1 MDIIEKVSI
10 GGMAFQLKPDA
21 YSTLKDYLDKIKDF
35 YSSRESGNEIVDG
48 IESRIAELL
57 EERMRGDGIV
67 DKSEVDEIISIMGM
81 PEEMDAAESK
91 SGEDEPKEKKR
102 LYRDPKQ
109 GIIGGVCSGLANYFK
124 TDVVLVRLIF
134 VALFALTSVWV
145 RHGSFAF
152 GMSCTMPLI
161 YLVLLICT
169 PAAKTVQEQWAM
181 KGQDGSARGVEKSV
195 MQYGSVSPEKRKDFW
210 DDFGNIL
217 TSVIGILLLFTG
229 IAGLVT
235 GIAAPLSVKGTGL
248 EGNILGFLGKW
259 GPIDLSDWEI
269 VPGFFAAMD
278 QPLVYVCLALIV
290 LIPFVA
296 MIWAG
301 IQMSFKLKYPK
312 WHPGLIMFILW
323 FAAILTLGVKIAV
336 VFLSGALAV

>member
-21 YSTLKDYLDKIKDF
+21 YSTLRDYLDKIKNF

-67 DKSEVDEIISIMGM
+67 DKAEVDEVISIMGM
-81 PEEMDAAESK
+81 PEEMDEPEPK
-91 SGEDEPKEKKR
+91 SGEDAPKEKKR

-134 VALFALTSVWV
+134 VALFILTSVWL
-145 RHGSFAF
+145 RHGIYAF
-152 GMSCTMPLI
+152 GISCTMPLI
-161 YLVLLICT
+161 YLILLICT
-169 PAAKTVQEQWAM
+169 PAAKTVREQWAM
-181 KGQDGSARGVEKSV
+181 KGEDGSARGVERSV
-195 MQYGSVSPEKRKDFW
+195 MLSGSASPEKRKDFW
-210 DDFGNIL
+210 EDFGKTL
-217 TSVIGILLLFTG
+217 TSVVGILLLLTG

-235 GIAAPLSVKGTGL
+235 GIAVPISAQGTAFG
-248 EGNILGFLGKW
+248 GNILNFLDDRG
-259 GPIDLSDWEI
+259 IIELSDWEFM
-269 VPGFFAAMD
+269 PGFFSAMD
-278 QPLVYVCLALIV
+278 QPLVYVCLALTV

-301 IQMSFKLKYPK
+301 IQMSFNLKYPK
-312 WHPGLIMFILW
+312 WHPGLIMFIVW
-323 FAAILTLGVKIAV
+323 FIAV
-336 VFLSGALAV
+336 VTLGIKIGITFMSGILTI

>member
-1 MDIIEKVSI
+1 MDIIERVSI

-21 YSTLKDYLDKIKDF
+21 YSTLKDYLDKIKGF
-35 YSSRESGNEIVDG
+35 YSTRESGNEIVDG

-91 SGEDEPKEKKR
+91 AGEDEPKEKKR

-134 VALFALTSVWV
+134 VALFAITSVMIH
-145 RHGSFAF
+145 HGGIAF
-152 GMSCTMPLI
+152 ETCLSVPMI
-161 YLVLLICT
+161 YLILLICT

-195 MQYGSVSPEKRKDFW
+195 MQYGSASPEKRKDFW
-210 DDFGNIL
+210 EDFGNIL
-217 TSVIGILLLFTG
+217 TLVIGVLLLLTG

-235 GIAAPLSVKGTGL
+235 GIAVPLSVGGNAS
-248 EGNILGFLGKW
+248 NILGFLDGR
-259 GPIDLSDWEI
+259 GIIELSDWDFM
-269 VPGFFAAMD
+269 PGFFAAMD
-278 QPLVYVCLALIV
+278 EPLVYVCLALTV

-323 FAAILTLGVKIAV
+323 FVAILILGIKIGV
-336 VFLSGALAV
+336 VFLSGVIPV

>member
-10 GGMAFQLKPDA
+10 GGMAFQLKTDA
-21 YSTLKDYLDKIKDF
+21 YSTLKEYLDNIKGF

-57 EERMRGDGIV
+57 EERMQGDGIV

-91 SGEDEPKEKKR
+91 TGEEGPKEKKR

-134 VALFALTSVWV
+134 VALFAITFLWEHHSGGGVCLSVPV
-145 RHGSFAF
+145 
-152 GMSCTMPLI
+152 I
-161 YLVLLICT
+161 YLIMLICT
-169 PAAKTVQEQWAM
+169 PAAKTVREQWAM
-181 KGQDGSARGVEKSV
+181 KGEDGRARGVAKSV
-195 MQYGSVSPEKRKDFW
+195 MNEKNAPSGNRKNFW
-210 DDFGNIL
+210 DEVGNTI
-217 TSVIGILLLFTG
+217 TMIMGIVLLLTG
-229 IAGLVT
+229 IAGIVT
-235 GIAAPLSVKGTGL
+235 GIAAPLSAKGTALGANFMGL
-248 EGNILGFLGKW
+248 FGRGGI
-259 GPIDLSDWEI
+259 IDLSDWEML
-269 VPGFFAAMD
+269 PELSAALGE
-278 QPLVYVCLALIV
+278 PLAQICLGITV
-290 LIPFVA
+290 LMPFIA
-296 MIWAG
+296 MLWAG

-323 FAAILTLGVKIAV
+323 FAAVLTLGINLAV
-336 VFLSGALAV
+336 TFLSGSLLV

>member
-21 YSTLKDYLDKIKDF
+21 YSTLKDYLDKIKAF

-81 PEEMDAAESK
+81 PEEMDAAETK

-109 GIIGGVCSGLANYFK
+109 GIIGGVCSGMANYFK

-134 VALFALTSVWV
+134 VALFVLTSVWV
-145 RHGSFAF
+145 RHGGIAF
-152 GMSCTMPLI
+152 GASCTMPFI
-161 YLVLLICT
+161 YLILLICT
-169 PAAKTVQEQWAM
+169 PAAKTVREQWAM
-181 KGQDGSARGVEKSV
+181 KGEDGSARGVERSV
-195 MQYGSVSPEKRKDFW
+195 KLSGSASPEKRKDFW
-210 DDFGNIL
+210 EDFGNIL

-248 EGNILGFLGKW
+248 EGNILGFLGNW
-259 GPIDLSDWEI
+259 GIIEQSDWGFM
-269 VPGFFAAMD
+269 PGFFSAMD
-278 QPLVYVCLALIV
+278 QPLVYVCLALTV

-312 WHPGLIMFILW
+312 WHPGLIMFIIW
-323 FAAILTLGVKIAV
+323 FAAVLTLGINLAV
-336 VFLSGALAV
+336 TFLSGSLLV